1 MPGANPSHITGCA
14 GDCTNALVLPGGG
27 ARGAYQVGVLK
38 AVAEILPRRT
48 PCPFRVISGTSAGA
62 INSVVL
68 ASRARLFH
76 VGVAELEHVWGNF
89 RSEDVFRAD
98 SWTLAKNGLHWL
110 LAVVTGGLGRQ
121 NPLSLLDNE
130 PLRQLL
136 RRRINF
142 EAIQKSIDA
151 GYLDSVSVTAAGYSS
166 ARSVSFYQGAAN
178 IEGWRRVRRLGRREN
193 IDLEHL
199 MASIAVPIVFPPVR
213 LGREYFGDGAMR
225 QATPLS
231 PAVHL
236 GADRILV
243 VGVRNETTDPPVP
256 EGIDPAYP
264 SLGRIA
270 GYVLDALFMDG
281 LSADLERL
289 ARINMM
295 LNQFPEQQ
303 VEGDE
308 GPLRTIE
315 AFVMLP
321 SKDVREIAEKHAHE
335 LPRGVR
341 LLFRGLGA
349 MNKGG
354 MQLASYL
361 LFESGYTREL
371 IQLGYDDA
379 MARRDELLAFLEG
392 RPLETPSGILG
403 WQDLSLEYTTRL
415 PALRMPAAE
424 DALR

>member
-1 MPGANPSHITGCA
+1 M
-14 GDCTNALVLPGGG
+14 LPGGG

-38 AVAEILPRRT
+38 AVAEILPRRSQ
-48 PCPFRVISGTSAGA
+48 CPFRVISGTSAGA

-89 RSEDVFRAD
+89 RSEHVFRAD
-98 SWTLAKNGLHWL
+98 TWTLAKNGLHWL

-130 PLRQLL
+130 PLRELL

-151 GYLDSVSVTAAGYSS
+151 GFLDAVSVTAAGYSS
-166 ARSVSFYQGAAN
+166 ARSVSFYQGASAT
-178 IEGWRRVRRLGRREN
+178 EGWRRVRRIGRQED
-193 IDLEHL
+193 IGLEHL

-213 LGREYFGDGAMR
+213 LGHEYFGDGAMR

-236 GADRILV
+236 GANRILV
-243 VGVRNETTDPPVP
+243 IGVRNETVDPIGAD
-256 EGIDPAYP
+256 GIDPAYP
-264 SLGRIA
+264 SLGRVA

-281 LSADLERL
+281 LSADLERM
-289 ARINMM
+289 ARINTM
-295 LNQFPEQQ
+295 LSQFPEHQ
-303 VEGDE
+303 VAGDE

-321 SKDVREIAEKHAHE
+321 SQDMREIAARHAQE

-379 MARRDELLAFLEG
+379 MARAAELRDFLEG
-392 RPLETPSGILG
+392 RPMDTPSGITG
-403 WQDLSLEYTTRL
+403 WQDLSAEYTQRL
-415 PALRMPAAE
+415 PVLQMPG
-424 DALR
+424 